1 MHYITRLIDNSR
13 TSFHNAIKR
22 FGKFSSALDG
32 LFRHHHDMIC
42 VEAGTRAGFFFHP
55 LDKCHPYWWYEYLT
69 YNKMT
74 SNELKAGWTLFYVV
88 QNVRQN
94 MIVDTIYVTLM
105 YCREDEKISGAIM
118 MDVMT

>member
-1 MHYITRLIDNSR
+1 
-13 TSFHNAIKR
+13 
-22 FGKFSSALDG
+22 
-32 LFRHHHDMIC
+32 
-42 VEAGTRAGFFFHP
+42 
-55 LDKCHPYWWYEYLT
+55 
-69 YNKMT
+69 MT